1 MLMQTSAA
9 ATALISAWEGFKP
22 QAYLDTLPNPPVWT
36 IGKGTT
42 KYSNGDPV
50 SPGDEVTENEAD
62 EELYWFV
69 RKEIEPAGGHHF
81 QGVKMQPGMRDALAS
96 LMYNLINGT
105 NPDKSFPKTKALIL
119 AGAPVHEI
127 LDEWVNA
134 IKSGGK
140 PVLGLHRRRTCEALV
155 VLGWPWNMAYDA
167 TRAIPFEKTWRMI
180 SGYTPKAEPDPEI
193 FEELEIPVR
202 GREKGADPTPEDGKI
217 TMDDAQFLSAEA
229 AGYDG
234 TYEEFMGHRTVVTA
248 RNAIKAPNIDPKRAP
263 KPMEDSK
270 THRGLAKK
278 TAGKENLNVG
288 AILSGTATTAATV
301 KALSRD
307 VSATVESTSPVIAGF
322 TYNHFIL
329 IGLMIGIP
337 FLIYGAWKMYRGE
350 EIAKE
355 GRAEGVQ
362 PKV

>member
-1 MLMQTSAA
+1 L
-9 ATALISAWEGFKP
+9 LIKEWEEFKP
-22 QAYLDTLPNPPVWT
+22 QTYFDSAGVPT
-36 IGKGTT
+36 IGFGIT
-42 KYSNGDPV
+42 KFSNGDRPAI
-50 SPGDEVTENEAD
+50 GDEISEDEA
-62 EELYWFV
+62 EAELFHYIRNSV
-69 RKEIEPAGGHHF
+69 EPTLTAHF
-81 QGVKMQPGMRDALAS
+81 DGVPLQPNQRDALGS
-96 LMYNLINGT
+96 FLYNLGGNAEKWPT
-105 NPDKSFPKTKALIL
+105 LKKL
-119 AGAPVHEI
+119 VHE
-127 LDEWVNA
+127 NA
-134 IKSGGK
+134 PNDAIADQFMKYRKAGGE
-140 PVLGLHRRRTCEALV
+140 VLLGLHRRRLAEALV
-155 VLGWPWNMAYDA
+155 WLGMGWDQA
-167 TRAIPFEKTWRMI
+167 
-180 SGYTPKAEPDPEI
+180 SGYARNASLEQDWRAFAPQTIDTPDIDAEI

-217 TMDDAQFLSAEA
+217 TMNDAQFLSAEA

-234 TYEEFMGHRTVVTA
+234 SYEEFMGHRTVVTA

-307 VSATVESTSPVIAGF
+307 VSATVESTGPVVAGF